1 MVSVDQGGVAD
12 GQGAT
17 GRVIDNAV
25 RSRFELELGGD
36 MAVLDYTRRGQVLAL
51 DYAAVPAAF
60 EGRGVGSR
68 LVAEALE
75 LVRSRGERVIPRC
88 SFVVAYMHRHREFD
102 DLRADV

>member
-1 MVSVDQGGVAD
+1 MVSADQGGVGD
-12 GQGAT
+12 GREAA
-17 GRVIDNAV
+17 GRVVDNAP

-36 MAVLDYTRRGQVLAL
+36 TAVLNYTRRGQVLSL
-51 DYAAVPAAF
+51 DHAGVPAAF

-102 DLRADV
+102 DLRADA